1 MMKKVVKFLENILN
15 VFLYI
20 SFAVIISVAG
30 YYLGRIFIADQF
42 VIPSDSMS
50 PTLQVGDRVWV
61 NKLIAGAR
69 IYNDIDSVNSRN
81 LQSWRTRGMRKV
93 ARNDVVIFNFP
104 INDNK
109 IGFKINYVYAKRCIA
124 LPGDSISIVDGY
136 YKNNNYAHDLGYM
149 EAQHFLNNIPN
160 NKLPNGI
167 KYTMP
172 HSYGRCPWNIR
183 RFGPLYVPR
192 KGDVIHLNADNVL
205 FYSMVLEFETG
216 KKFSVSSDGEV
227 LADNIPMDYHI
238 FTHNYYFT
246 CGDNVM
252 NSRDSRYWGF
262 VPEEYIVGV
271 VDFIP
276 YSIDRG
282 TEEIR
287 RDRFFKFIRE

>member
-1 MMKKVVKFLENILN
+1 MKKTVKYLDAILN
-15 VFLYI
+15 VFLYTSCAGI
-20 SFAVIISVAG
+20 IAVGS
-30 YYLGRIFIADQF
+30 YYLSRIFIVDQF
-42 VIPSDSMS
+42 IIPSESMC
-50 PTLQVGDRVWV
+50 PTLQAGDRVWV

-81 LQSWRTRGMRKV
+81 LQSWRTRGIRKV
-93 ARNDVVIFNFP
+93 NRNDILIFNYP
-104 INDNK
+104 INDKK

-149 EAQHFLNNIPN
+149 ETQHFLNNIPN

-172 HSYGRCPWNIR
+172 HSYGRFPWNIR

-216 KKFSVSSDGEV
+216 KNFSVSSDGEV
-227 LADNIPMDYHI
+227 LADNIPTDYHI

-271 VDFIP
+271 VNFIP
-276 YSIDRG
+276 YSIDKN
-282 TEEIR
+282 TNEIR
-287 RDRFFKFIRE
+287 WNRFLKFI

>member
-20 SFAVIISVAG
+20 SFAIIISVAG

-69 IYNDIDSVNSRN
+69 IYNDINSVNNRN
-81 LQSWRTRGMRKV
+81 LQSWRTRGIRKV
-93 ARNDVVIFNFP
+93 NRNDILIFNFP

-149 EAQHFLNNIPN
+149 EAQHYLNRIPN
-160 NKLPNGI
+160 NKLPEGI

-172 HSYGRCPWNIR
+172 HSYSRFPWNIR

-205 FYSMVLEFETG
+205 FYSLILEFETG
-216 KKFSVSSDGEV
+216 KKFTVSPNGEV
-227 LADNIPMDYHI
+227 LADGIPMDYHI

-271 VDFIP
+271 VNFIP
-276 YSIDRG
+276 YSIDKN
-282 TEEIR
+282 TNEIR
-287 RDRFFKFIRE
+287 WNRFLRFI